1 MYAANE
7 TGAVWSVDTLFE
19 AGPGELL
26 LAKEPT
32 QEDLARAFPVYRDKY
47 AERLCAVIDS
57 AADSARQTCIG
68 DPLRAAEYQR
78 TASEALAFK
87 DAGYPLKAVPRAV
100 ASWAINGRTAREAAD
115 DILRESDRYDEALY
129 TIREQRLGAKERIRS
144 LVDEGKID
152 QARTL
157 ADQACKGLSQ
167 AVVGTVNI

>member
-19 AGPGELL
+19 AGAGELL
-26 LAKEPT
+26 LFEEPT
-32 QEDLARAFPVYRDKY
+32 EEDLAKAFPGYRDKY
-47 AERLCAVIDS
+47 TERLCAAIDS
-57 AADSARQTCIG
+57 AADSARQKCIG

-78 TASEALAFK
+78 TASEATAFK
-87 DAGYPLKAVPRAV
+87 AAGYPAKAVPRAV
-100 ASWAINGRTAREAAD
+100 ASWAISGRTAREAAD

-129 TIREQRLGAKERIRS
+129 TIREQRLGAKERVRS

-157 ADQACKGLSQ
+157 TDLACKGLCQ
-167 AVVGTVNI
+167 AVAEQVTI

>member
-26 LAKEPT
+26 LAAEPT
-32 QEDLARAFPVYRDKY
+32 PEDLAKAFPGFRDKY
-47 AERLCAVIDS
+47 AERLCAAIDS

-78 TASEALAFK
+78 TAFEALAFK
-87 DAGYPLKAVPRAV
+87 DAGYPLNAVPRAV

-129 TIREQRLGAKERIRS
+129 TIRDQRLGAKERIRS
-144 LVDEGKID
+144 LVEEGKID
-152 QARTL
+152 QARAL
-157 ADQACKGLSQ
+157 MDQACKGLCQ
-167 AVVGTVNI
+167 AVVGKVSL